1 MLVEVEGVADNFV
14 ISGPVSGPV
23 EIVVGVVDMFLPV
36 GELWTGGVVTC
47 CVNLL
52 IEEIGGTE
60 ENVEVVAGPL
70 DMLVI
75 VDKLYTEDA
84 VVDGTCMLVD
94 DILVAVNVKDCVVM
108 LVVLEEFWTIGNLVV
123 DVFIPIESN
132 GVGVVDMLLPVKE
145 IWTVGVVTFCVSLIA
160 EEIEDVAENVVAD
173 VVVVADLLILVEELC
188 NVEVVV
194 IGICTL
200 VDDIFVAAVV
210 KDCGIIIVVLEEFWT
225 AVIFVCGVVMP
236 CEIDGE
242 DIAVVII
249 VKAVGMLIPV
259 GGLWTAGLVT
269 CVNLLV
275 ENVEG
280 VAENVVEVVAV
291 VVDMLSLGIGV
302 LAEKVGEGVA
312 LEMVDRSVNMFV
324 TVEELWMVDVELGG
338 TCTLADDIVVTA
350 VVEECVEMLPQ
361 FSSQHNTLI
370 S

>member
-14 ISGPVSGPV
+14 ISDPVSGPV

-52 IEEIGGTE
+52 IKEIGGTE

-108 LVVLEEFWTIGNLVV
+108 LVVLEEFWTIGDLVV
-123 DVFIPIESN
+123 DVLKPIESN

-210 KDCGIIIVVLEEFWT
+210 KDGGIIIVVLEEFWT

-259 GGLWTAGLVT
+259 GELWTAGLVT

-280 VAENVVEVVAV
+280 VAENVEVVPV
-291 VVDMLSLGIGV
+291 VVDMLSLGVGM

-312 LEMVDRSVNMFV
+312 LEMVDRSVSMFV
-324 TVEELWMVDVELGG
+324 TVEELWMVDVVFAGI
-338 TCTLADDIVVTA
+338 CILADDIVVTA
-350 VVEECVEMLPQ
+350 VVEECVVMLPQ

>member
-1 MLVEVEGVADNFV
+1 MRVEVEGVADNFV
-14 ISGPVSGPV
+14 VSGPV

-36 GELWTGGVVTC
+36 GELWTVGVVTC

-52 IEEIGGTE
+52 IEEIVGTE
-60 ENVEVVAGPL
+60 ENVEVVAGPV

-75 VDKLYTEDA
+75 VDELYTEDA
-84 VVDGTCMLVD
+84 VVDGTRMLGD
-94 DILVAVNVKDCVVM
+94 DILVAVNVKDCDVM

-123 DVFIPIESN
+123 DVFIPTKN
-132 GVGVVDMLLPVKE
+132 NGVVDMLLPVKE

-160 EEIEDVAENVVAD
+160 EEIEGVEED
-173 VVVVADLLILVEELC
+173 VVVVDDLLILVEELC

-210 KDCGIIIVVLEEFWT
+210 TDCVIMRVVLEEFWT
-225 AVIFVCGVVMP
+225 AVIFFCGVVMP

-242 DIAVVII
+242 DVAVVII

-259 GGLWTAGLVT
+259 GELWTAGLVT
-269 CVNLLV
+269 CANLFV

-291 VVDMLSLGIGV
+291 VLDMLSLGISV
-302 LAEKVGEGVA
+302 LAEKVGAGVA
-312 LEMVDRSVNMFV
+312 LEMVVRSVNMFV
-324 TVEELWMVDVELGG
+324 TVDELWIVDVVFGG
-338 TCTLADDIVVTA
+338 ICTLADDIVVTA
-350 VVEECVEMLPQ
+350 VVEDCAVMLPQ
-361 FSSQHNTLI
+361 FLSQQNTLI